1 MAGRKGRRTN
11 KQTWEKEEG
20 GREKRR
26 KEADQNGSPVATAET
41 KQHHCHLHRLFPS
54 PGSSSLSVKKAN
66 TPLIRA
72 KKEGSFP
79 IGKDIIYPNDPR
91 FSPSD
96 HVRYTSRAQTEG
108 FAFCCEKPS
117 FASTPPTQ
125 FFLFFFFQKFRPL
138 RWHLVAASDT
148 DTQSGRGGYT
158 LFDKTVFKAFGDRS
172 EQLNVTLIY
181 LPFLQITP
189 TKTTDY
195 CSKNGCIQIL
205 GRASKKEAI
214 RCHEILI
221 ESQMLGIQTIQRHPQ
236 SIQTFQTREGQKV
249 GLQGQARFRYLQS

>member
-117 FASTPPTQ
+117 FASTPPLN
-125 FFLFFFFQKFRPL
+125 FFYFFFFKN
-138 RWHLVAASDT
+138 SDLYAGIWSQRQ
-148 DTQSGRGGYT
+148 TQTHRVVVVDT
-158 LFDKTVFKAFGDRS
+158 LFSTK
-172 EQLNVTLIY
+172 
-181 LPFLQITP
+181 PFL
-189 TKTTDY
+189 KLLVTDL
-195 CSKNGCIQIL
+195 NN
-205 GRASKKEAI
+205 
-214 RCHEILI
+214 
-221 ESQMLGIQTIQRHPQ
+221 
-236 SIQTFQTREGQKV
+236 
-249 GLQGQARFRYLQS
+249 